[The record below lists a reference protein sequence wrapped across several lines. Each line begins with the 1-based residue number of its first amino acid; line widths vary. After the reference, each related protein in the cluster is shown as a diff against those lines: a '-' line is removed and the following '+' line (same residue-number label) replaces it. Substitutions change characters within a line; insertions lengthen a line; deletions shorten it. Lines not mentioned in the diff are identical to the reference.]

1 MSLNKEGTVITV
13 KVSRE
18 MKAKLDAAL
27 LEWNEERSQALSACG
42 LPDTG
47 RPYSM
52 SDVVRGALS
61 GWLEQRQANA
71 AGAAPAEEEPPAGP
85 AAPATEEEQR
95 SGEDRRRKGRT
106 PPNATRRLPQLL
118 KSMVGGKGLPEAAG
132 ALSTS
137 EARVTEMV
145 EGAELTAMERRA
157 VEALAKRWGLLT
169 DEFPDVNAGE

>member
-1 MSLNKEGTVITV
+1 MSLNKDGTTISL
-13 KVSRE
+13 KVTRE
-18 MKAKLDAAL
+18 LRAEVEAAL
-27 LEWNEERSQALSACG
+27 LEWNEERAQALRSCG
-42 LPDTG
+42 LPEG
-47 RPYSM
+47 RPCSM
-52 SDVVRGALS
+52 SDVVRGALN

-137 EARVTEMV
+137 EARVIEMT
-145 EGAELTAMERRA
+145 EGAELAAAERRA